1 MGETIDLK
9 RYVDFSKEFC
19 KLNPQLDNPYDED
32 MTYSSESLTFLTDN
46 LQEVIDLITYSYF
59 IFNAELDRRN
69 SSGAEDTFFDAI
81 VREKEESIH

>member
-32 MTYSSESLTFLTDN
+32 MTYSAESLTFLTDN
-46 LQEVIDLITYSYF
+46 LQ
-59 IFNAELDRRN
+59 AELDRRN
-69 SSGAEDTFFDAI
+69 SSGAEDTFFETI
-81 VREKEESIH
+81 VRAKEESIH